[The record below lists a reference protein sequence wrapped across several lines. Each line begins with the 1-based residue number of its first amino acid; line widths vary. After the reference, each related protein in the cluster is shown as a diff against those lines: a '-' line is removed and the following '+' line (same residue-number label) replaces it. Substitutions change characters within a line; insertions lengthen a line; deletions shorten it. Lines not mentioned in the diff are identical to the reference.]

1 MARNLI
7 KVKSGAWLDE
17 FYAKENNL
25 KVGDSIKFKYDTL
38 ELEEEIAG
46 IINVPDHLYDVK
58 DASELLPNRQK
69 YGFVYVSANE
79 IPEKYI
85 KEMVMKKAGITD
97 ENIFELAFP
106 NFEYENYIPYN
117 YLMVDVKENVDVNKV
132 KDEIEPLDSC
142 LAIIDIEDTPSYS
155 MYQGEIDEGKGYV
168 GIFSGLFIFI
178 AMLSVVTTMTR
189 VIKRQRVQIGVLKA
203 LGFSNFKISLHYIGY
218 GFFVS
223 FVASICGMLLGRYF
237 LGEVFI
243 NMEMKYFEVPNGKA
257 ILNLGCYAVAVLTV
271 VLTSLITYFTCRKEL
286 KRSPAETLRLELP
299 KVKKGSLNITT
310 KGIFKKM
317 SFASKWNFRDVVRN
331 KIRTFTAIVGTAGS
345 CMLVVCALGML
356 DSMNYFI
363 KLQFEELY
371 NFDYKLSLKEDITN
385 EEIAELENI
394 YGTNTSK
401 TLGIEIKDENGER
414 KSNNA
419 FVYDAGNMVRFQN
432 DKAQFIDI
440 SNDSGIY
447 VTYKFAELNGYKLGD
462 KVKWHIYGDNKYY
475 ETEIVGFNK
484 DPQNQNMTMT
494 KAFYNSLGLEYIPDT
509 IYTSYDLSGSE
520 SIQNVETVQDI
531 TTLKNSITEM
541 LSMMKTMIVIIIV
554 VAALLGVIIIY
565 NMGVLSYSE
574 KQYQFSTL
582 KVLGFSDKK
591 IKRIFTMQN
600 NWITILSIILGLPV
614 GNFLTDW
621 LFKVCIDDEYDFG
634 VHINLITFVI
644 SAVGT
649 FVISYLTSKLLAR
662 KIKNIDMV
670 SSLKSNE

>member
-106 NFEYENYIPYN
+106 NFEYEKYIPYN

-494 KAFYNSLGLEYIPDT
+494 
-509 IYTSYDLSGSE
+509 
-520 SIQNVETVQDI
+520 
-531 TTLKNSITEM
+531 
-541 LSMMKTMIVIIIV
+541 
-554 VAALLGVIIIY
+554 
-565 NMGVLSYSE
+565 
-574 KQYQFSTL
+574 
-582 KVLGFSDKK
+582 
-591 IKRIFTMQN
+591 
-600 NWITILSIILGLPV
+600 
-614 GNFLTDW
+614 
-621 LFKVCIDDEYDFG
+621 
-634 VHINLITFVI
+634 
-644 SAVGT
+644 
-649 FVISYLTSKLLAR
+649 
-662 KIKNIDMV
+662 
-670 SSLKSNE
+670 

>member
-1 MARNLI
+1 MI

-69 YGFVYVSANE
+69 YGFVYVSSNE

-106 NFEYENYIPYN
+106 NFEYEKYIPYN